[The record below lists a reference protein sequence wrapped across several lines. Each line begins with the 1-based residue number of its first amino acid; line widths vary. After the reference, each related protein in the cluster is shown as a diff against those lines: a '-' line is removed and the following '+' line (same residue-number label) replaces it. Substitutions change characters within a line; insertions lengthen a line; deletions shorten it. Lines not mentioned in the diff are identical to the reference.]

1 MHLMENVLF
10 RKYLIF
16 LSTLMLTG
24 CVSVQNSTFQEA
36 EAHFSKRQFL
46 VWMLSDIQPKTTL
59 DRNVFE
65 AAAADVNENIG
76 SIDMGIM
83 AGDLLKSRSHDDDF
97 NWLIETRNKTNVT
110 DWYQIAGNHD
120 VRSGP
125 IFYKYF
131 PQAQYYAVKYGNLL
145 FLFLSDQ
152 SKASRTDISDDTFLW
167 WKDMVESNREKIIIT
182 VSHAQLKNSGL
193 TGSIV
198 PSRVIHNSKRFE
210 KVLQQ
215 EKVALWVSGHSHLP
229 QVISGPSTANKDLG
243 GTFFVNVGSI
253 DDVSLLDSESRFF
266 YFHDGS
272 EVVWIRS
279 RNHSKHLFNTDL
291 DMKVPLGKPF
301 SLSSGKAQIF

>member
-1 MHLMENVLF
+1 MENVLF

-16 LSTLMLTG
+16 LSILILTG
-24 CVSVQNSTFQEA
+24 CVSVHNGNFQEA
-36 EAHFSKRQFL
+36 KAHFSKKQFL
-46 VWMLSDIQPKTTL
+46 VWMLSDIQPKSTL

-65 AAAADVNENIG
+65 AAVTDVNENIK
-76 SIDMGIM
+76 SVDMGIM
-83 AGDLLKSRSHDDDF
+83 AGDLLKSRSQDDDF
-97 NWLIETRNKTNVT
+97 NWFIETRNKVNVT

-131 PQAQYYAVKYGNLL
+131 PQAQYYAVTYGNLL

-152 SKASRTDISDDTFLW
+152 STSSRTDISDETFLW
-167 WKDMVESNREKIIIT
+167 WKDMVEKNREKIIIT
-182 VSHAQLKNSGL
+182 VSHAQIKNSGL

-210 KVLQQ
+210 TVLKQ

-243 GTFFVNVGSI
+243 GTFFINVGSI
-253 DDVSLLDSESRFF
+253 NDELFLDSESRFF

-272 EVVWIRS
+272 DVLWIRS
-279 RNHSKHLFNTDL
+279 RNHSKQLFNSDL
-291 DMKVPLGKPF
+291 DLKIPLGKRF
-301 SLSSGKAQIF
+301 SSGSGKPQVL

>member
-1 MHLMENVLF
+1 MDNLF

-16 LSTLMLTG
+16 LSTFILAG
-24 CVSVQNSTFQEA
+24 CISVQNGSFQEA
-36 EAHFSKRQFL
+36 KAHFPKRQFL
-46 VWMLSDIQPKTTL
+46 VWMLSDIQPKTIL

-65 AAAADVNENIG
+65 AAVADVNENIG

-97 NWLIETRNKTNVT
+97 NWFRETRNKANVT

-120 VRSGP
+120 ARSGP

-131 PQAQYYAVKYGNLL
+131 PQPQYYAVEFGNLL

-152 SKASRTDISDDTFLW
+152 SVASRTDISDDAYLW
-167 WKDMVESNREKIIIT
+167 WKDMVENNREKIIIT
-182 VSHAQLKNSGL
+182 VTHAQLKRSGL
-193 TGSIV
+193 LGSSLS
-198 PSRVIHNSKRFE
+198 SRVIHNSERFE

-229 QVISGPSTANKDLG
+229 QRLSGTVTVRKDLG
-243 GTFFVNVGSI
+243 GTCFVNVGSI
-253 DDVSLLDSESRFF
+253 SDELFLDSESRFF

-272 EVVWIRS
+272 DVVWIRS
-279 RNHSKHLFNTDL
+279 RNHSKQLFNTDL
-291 DMKVPLGKPF
+291 DIQIPLGRSF
-301 SLSSGKAQIF
+301 SLSSGKSQVF

>member
-1 MHLMENVLF
+1 MENVLF

-16 LSTLMLTG
+16 LSTLILTG
-24 CVSVQNSTFQEA
+24 CVSVQNGSFQEA
-36 EAHFSKRQFL
+36 KAHFSKRQFL

-65 AAAADVNENIG
+65 AAVADVNENIG
-76 SIDMGIM
+76 SVDMGIM

-97 NWLIETRNKTNVT
+97 NWFIETRNKVNVT

-152 SKASRTDISDDTFLW
+152 SVASRTDISDDTFLW
-167 WKDMVESNREKIIIT
+167 WKDMVESNRKKIIIT
-182 VSHAQLKNSGL
+182 VSHAQLKKSGL
-193 TGSIV
+193 TGSIK
-198 PSRVIHNSKRFE
+198 SRVIHNSKRFE

-215 EKVALWVSGHSHLP
+215 EKVALWVSGHNHLP
-229 QVISGPSTANKDLG
+229 QVISGPATANKDLG

-253 DDVSLLDSESRFF
+253 SDELFLDSESRFF
-266 YFHDGS
+266 YFHGGS
-272 EVVWIRS
+272 DVVWIRS
-279 RNHSKHLFNTDL
+279 RNHSKRLFNTDL
-291 DMKVPLGKPF
+291 DIQIPLGRSF
-301 SLSSGKAQIF
+301 SLSSGKSQVF

>member
-1 MHLMENVLF
+1 MYFMEDVLF

-16 LSTLMLTG
+16 LSTLILSG
-24 CVSVQNSTFQEA
+24 CVSVQNVSFHET

-46 VWMLSDIQPKTTL
+46 IWILSDIHPKSTVE
-59 DRNVFE
+59 RNVFE
-65 AAAADVNENIG
+65 TAVADVNENIG
-76 SIDMGIM
+76 AVDMGIM
-83 AGDLLKSRSHDDDF
+83 AGDLLKSRSNDDDF
-97 NWLIETRNKTNVT
+97 NWFIETRKKANVT
-110 DWYQIAGNHD
+110 NWYQIAGNHD

-131 PQAQYYAVKYGNLL
+131 PQAQYYAMTYGNLL

-152 SKASRTDISDDTFLW
+152 STAARTDISDDAFLW
-167 WKDMVESNREKIIIT
+167 WKNMVESNRKKIIIT
-182 VSHAQLKNSGL
+182 VSHGQLKKSGL

-229 QVISGPSTANKDLG
+229 HAISGSGTTNEDLG
-243 GTFFVNVGSI
+243 GTYFVNVASI
-253 DDVSLLDSESRFF
+253 SDDLIFDSESRFF

-272 EVVWIRS
+272 DVVWIRS
-279 RNHSKHLFNTDL
+279 RNHSKQLFNTDL
-291 DMKVPLGKPF
+291 DIQIPLGRSF
-301 SLSSGKAQIF
+301 SSSSGKAQVL

>member
-1 MHLMENVLF
+1 MENVLF

-16 LSTLMLTG
+16 LSTLILTG
-24 CVSVQNSTFQEA
+24 CVSVHNGNFQEA
-36 EAHFSKRQFL
+36 KAHFSKKQFL
-46 VWMLSDIQPKTTL
+46 VWMLSDIQPKSTL

-65 AAAADVNENIG
+65 AAVTDVNENIK
-76 SIDMGIM
+76 SVDMGIM
-83 AGDLLKSRSHDDDF
+83 AGDLLKSRSQDDDF
-97 NWLIETRNKTNVT
+97 NWFIETRNKVNVT

-131 PQAQYYAVKYGNLL
+131 PQAQYYAVTYGNLL

-152 SKASRTDISDDTFLW
+152 STSSRTDISNETFLW
-167 WKDMVESNREKIIIT
+167 WKDMVEKNREKIIIT
-182 VSHAQLKNSGL
+182 VSHAQIKNSGL

-210 KVLQQ
+210 TVLKQ

-243 GTFFVNVGSI
+243 GTFFINVGSI
-253 DDVSLLDSESRFF
+253 NDELFLDSESRFF

-272 EVVWIRS
+272 DVLWIRS
-279 RNHSKHLFNTDL
+279 RNHSKQLFNSDL
-291 DMKVPLGKPF
+291 DLKIPLGKRF
-301 SLSSGKAQIF
+301 SSGSGKPQVL

>member
-1 MHLMENVLF
+1 
-10 RKYLIF
+10 
-16 LSTLMLTG
+16 MLAG
-24 CVSVQNSTFQEA
+24 CVSVPNSSFEETKT
-36 EAHFSKRQFL
+36 HFYKRQFL
-46 VWMLSDIQPKTTL
+46 IWMLSDIQPKTTL

-65 AAAADVNENIG
+65 AAVADVNENIG
-76 SIDMGIM
+76 SVDMGIM

-97 NWLIETRNKTNVT
+97 NWLIQTRNKANVT
-110 DWYQIAGNHD
+110 NWYQIAGNHD

-131 PQAQYYAVKYGNLL
+131 PQAKYYALTYGNLL

-152 SKASRTDISDDTFLW
+152 SMASRTDISDDTFLW

-210 KVLQQ
+210 TVLKQ

-229 QVISGPSTANKDLG
+229 QVISGPSTANKNLG
-243 GTFFVNVGSI
+243 GTFFVNVGTI
-253 DDVSLLDSESRFF
+253 DDVSFLDSESRFF

-272 EVVWIRS
+272 DVLWIRS
-279 RNHSKHLFNTDL
+279 RNHSKRLFNSGLDL
-291 DMKVPLGKPF
+291 KIPLGKPF
-301 SLSSGKAQIF
+301 SLGSGKPQVL

>member
-1 MHLMENVLF
+1 
-10 RKYLIF
+10 
-16 LSTLMLTG
+16 MLTG
-24 CVSVQNSTFQEA
+24 CVSVQNGSFQKA
-36 EAHFSKRQFL
+36 KAHFPKKQLL
-46 VWMLSDIQPKTTL
+46 VWMLSDIQPKTPL

-65 AAAADVNENIG
+65 EAVADVNENIG
-76 SIDMGIM
+76 SVDMGIM

-97 NWLIETRNKTNVT
+97 NWFIETRNKADVT

-152 SKASRTDISDDTFLW
+152 SSASRTDVSDDTFLW
-167 WKDMVESNREKIIIT
+167 WKDMVESNRDKIIIT
-182 VSHAQLKNSGL
+182 VSHAQLKKSGL

-210 KVLQQ
+210 KVLQR
-215 EKVALWVSGHSHLP
+215 EKVALWVSGHSHIP
-229 QVISGPSTANKDLG
+229 QSISGPATANKDLG

-253 DDVSLLDSESRFF
+253 NDEYILDSESRFF

-272 EVVWIRS
+272 DVLWIRS
-279 RNHSKHLFNTDL
+279 RNHSKRLFNTDL
-291 DMKVPLGKPF
+291 DIQIPLGRSF
-301 SLSSGKAQIF
+301 SLSGGKPQVF

>member
-1 MHLMENVLF
+1 MENVLF

-16 LSTLMLTG
+16 LSILILTG
-24 CVSVQNSTFQEA
+24 CVSVHNGNFQEA
-36 EAHFSKRQFL
+36 KAHFSKKQFL
-46 VWMLSDIQPKTTL
+46 VWMLSDIQPKSTL

-65 AAAADVNENIG
+65 AAVTDVNENIK
-76 SIDMGIM
+76 SVDMGIM
-83 AGDLLKSRSHDDDF
+83 AGDLLKSRSQDDDF
-97 NWLIETRNKTNVT
+97 NWFIETRNKVNVT

-131 PQAQYYAVKYGNLL
+131 PQAQYYAVTYGNLL

-152 SKASRTDISDDTFLW
+152 STSSRTDISNETFLW
-167 WKDMVESNREKIIIT
+167 WKDMVEKNREKIIIT
-182 VSHAQLKNSGL
+182 VSHAQIKNSGL

-210 KVLQQ
+210 TVLKQ

-243 GTFFVNVGSI
+243 GTFFINVGSI
-253 DDVSLLDSESRFF
+253 NDELFLDSESRFF

-272 EVVWIRS
+272 DVLWIRS
-279 RNHSKHLFNTDL
+279 RNHSKQLFNSDL
-291 DMKVPLGKPF
+291 DLKIPLGKRF
-301 SLSSGKAQIF
+301 SSGSGKPQVL

>member
-1 MHLMENVLF
+1 MEDVLL

-16 LSTLMLTG
+16 LSTLILSG
-24 CVSVQNSTFQEA
+24 CVSMQNVSFQEA
-36 EAHFSKRQFL
+36 KTHFTKRQFI
-46 VWMLSDIQPKTTL
+46 VWMLSDIHPKSTL
-59 DRNVFE
+59 ERTVFE
-65 AAAADVNENIG
+65 AAVADVKQNIG
-76 SIDMGIM
+76 SVDMGIM
-83 AGDLLKSRSHDDDF
+83 AGDLLKSRSNDDDF
-97 NWLIETRNKTNVT
+97 NWFIETRNKANVT

-131 PQAQYYAVKYGNLL
+131 PQAQYYAVTYGNLL

-152 SKASRTDISDDTFLW
+152 SPAARTDITDEAFLW
-167 WKDMVESNREKIIIT
+167 WKDMVESNRGKIIIT
-182 VSHAQLKNSGL
+182 VSHGQLKKSGL

-229 QVISGPSTANKDLG
+229 HVISGPGTANKDLG
-243 GTFFVNVGSI
+243 GTYFVNVASI
-253 DDVSLLDSESRFF
+253 SNDLFFDSESRLF

-272 EVVWIRS
+272 DVLWIRS
-279 RNHSKHLFNTDL
+279 RNHTKQLFNTDL
-291 DMKVPLGKPF
+291 DIQIPLGRSF
-301 SLSSGKAQIF
+301 SSGSGKARVM